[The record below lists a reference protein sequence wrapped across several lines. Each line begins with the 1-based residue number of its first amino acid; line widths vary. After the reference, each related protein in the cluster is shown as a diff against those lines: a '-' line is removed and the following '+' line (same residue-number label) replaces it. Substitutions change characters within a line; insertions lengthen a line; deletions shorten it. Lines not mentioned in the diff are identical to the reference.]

1 MCFLVKSK
9 GILSASSRPGLEP
22 LLVVEPLP
30 GLRAV
35 RAGLHAGGG
44 LRHLPPPG
52 LGRVRGDAG
61 LPGRLHRGHAGHAAA
76 PLQLPEQV
84 HGGHEVPVM

>member
-1 MCFLVKSK
+1 MKTNRIV
-9 GILSASSRPGLEP
+9 SASPPPRPGLDP

-35 RAGLHAGGG
+35 RAGIHAGGG
-44 LRHLPPPG
+44 LRHLPAAG

-84 HGGHEVPVM
+84 HGGHEVPLT